1 MRMERVDKS
10 EAYITVKDHKE
21 DFPHKPSFRVINP
34 SKFELGK
41 ISKCILDN
49 INKYIIE
56 HIKAIKSYK
65 KQTTRHIFFVF
76 DIERFYPSISLDLF
90 NKALKFAREIKPISD
105 SDLKIMMQSRKTL
118 LFH

>member
-1 MRMERVDKS
+1 MERVDKS

-21 DFPHKPSFRVINP
+21 DFPHKPRFRVINP

-56 HIKAIKSYK
+56 HIKVNQWKNSASLIEWFKAIKS
-65 KQTTRHIFFVF
+65 KQQGT
-76 DIERFYPSISLDLF
+76 Y
-90 NKALKFAREIKPISD
+90 
-105 SDLKIMMQSRKTL
+105 L
-118 LFH
+118 LFSTWRDFTHQYH